1 MSESMAAPGTFSGE
15 KQSIVVDYDLQDSP
29 ERVWQ
34 ALTDPELLA
43 AWLMPNN
50 IQAEI
55 GYQFTFRTQP
65 VPGWDGIV
73 HCEILEVA
81 PLERLVYAW
90 RGGSKKLDGY
100 GHELDTVVIWTL
112 TPDGKGGTRLHL
124 EHAGFDPD
132 SFAFRAM
139 GQGWRGKVAGRISEV
154 LAAS

>member
-55 GYQFTFRTQP
+55 G
-65 VPGWDGIV
+65 
-73 HCEILEVA
+73 
-81 PLERLVYAW
+81 
-90 RGGSKKLDGY
+90 
-100 GHELDTVVIWTL
+100 
-112 TPDGKGGTRLHL
+112 
-124 EHAGFDPD
+124 
-132 SFAFRAM
+132 
-139 GQGWRGKVAGRISEV
+139 
-154 LAAS
+154 